1 MEPEQK
7 ALPEVTAPKTQQIP
21 LKEPQKAELETIPE
35 IEQPEERSPPKKE
48 IPEPIH
54 SPSPSPVKKEE
65 PDIETTSKLKV
76 NYKSFIIDNH
86 RLFIHCRVAVR
97 AGATGAS
104 APTEI

>member
-76 NYKSFIIDNH
+76 NYKSFIIVNH
-86 RLFIHCRVAVR
+86 IITLTRSTTVHTMCQVY
-97 AGATGAS
+97 S
-104 APTEI
+104 